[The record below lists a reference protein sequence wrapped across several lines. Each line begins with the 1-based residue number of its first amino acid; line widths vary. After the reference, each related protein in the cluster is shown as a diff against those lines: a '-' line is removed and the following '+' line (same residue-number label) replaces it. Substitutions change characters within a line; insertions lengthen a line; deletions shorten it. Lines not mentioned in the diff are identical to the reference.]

1 MKNGFA
7 LLIALIISSILL
19 VVGVGVAG
27 IGFREMRLAS
37 FSSQSEIAFFA
48 AETGL
53 ECGLYWDKAQPF
65 STAVPLGSFATSTFV
80 NNDSDPFTSEGGTVS
95 SMPLISCAASSFS
108 GFSYSSVSATIDEIK
123 FTINNP
129 YVNMTIQKEFPTGS
143 NKQDDARATTTIT
156 ATGYNTSDSTNPRR
170 VGRRQE
176 LKLMIR

>member
-7 LLIALIISSILL
+7 LLIALIVSSILL

-37 FSSQSEIAFFA
+37 FSNQSEIAFYA

-65 STAVPLGSFATSTFV
+65 SGGSFATSTFV
-80 NNDSDPFTSEGGTVS
+80 NTGGGMVS
-95 SMPLISCAASSFS
+95 SMPSISCVNASSFS
-108 GFSYSSVSATIDEIK
+108 DFGFDFSNPTIDEIK

-129 YVNMTIQKEFPTGS
+129 YVNMTIQKEFPSGS

-176 LKLMIR
+176 LKLLIR

>member
-7 LLIALIISSILL
+7 LLIALIVSSILL

-37 FSSQSEIAFFA
+37 FSNQSEIAFYA

-53 ECGLYWDKAQPF
+53 ECGLYWDKARPF
-65 STAVPLGSFATSTFV
+65 STAVPPGSFATSTFV
-80 NNDSDPFTSEGGTVS
+80 DTGGGMFS
-95 SMPLISCAASSFS
+95 LMPSIISCAGASSFS
-108 GFSYSSVSATIDEIK
+108 GFSYSSFSATIDEIK
-123 FTINNP
+123 FTIDNP

-156 ATGYNTSDSTNPRR
+156 ATGYNTSDNTNPRR

-176 LKLMIR
+176 LKLLIR